1 MDGDAGDASDE
12 GACFMLFG
20 WYERDGV
27 WKGCQKQR
35 GGEMVG
41 VLSRMD
47 GEGW

>member
-1 MDGDAGDASDE
+1 MDGDAGVASDE
-12 GACFMLFG
+12 GACFMLFC

-27 WKGCQKQR
+27 EQRCQKQK

-41 VLSRMD
+41 VSSRMD